1 MLLKC
6 FSCICMAG
14 VGIVEKDRIR
24 FVSSYPTKARFNNIL
39 VNVAVNG
46 YYYSAKM
53 LTDAWTL
60 KAMSKTSVNNHILKR
75 IFFSTELPHF
85 WTSHVTQV
93 THVMILNYIIHI
105 SKYVDY
111 SNMDTHCDVNLCKG
125 TLNLNKRF
133 LQRDDPYC

>member
-14 VGIVEKDRIR
+14 VGIVGKDRIR

-39 VNVAVNG
+39 FNVAVNG
-46 YYYSAKM
+46 YYYSANM

-60 KAMSKTSVNNHILKR
+60 KAMSNTSVNNNILKR

-85 WTSHVTQV
+85 RTSHVTQV

-111 SNMDTHCDVNLCKG
+111 SKMDTHCDVNLCKG

-133 LQRDDPYC
+133 LQQDDPYC